1 LRDYYISHV
10 MSGGVSVNEGLLHV
24 GQHDLPFGGIGGS
37 GMGHYHGYD
46 GFVTFSKLRP
56 IFYQGPFSAIQAM
69 FQPPYA
75 KGPMKLLQRMIKM
88 KT

>member
-1 LRDYYISHV
+1 
-10 MSGGVSVNEGLLHV
+10 
-24 GQHDLPFGGIGGS
+24 
-37 GMGHYHGYD
+37 MGHYHGYE

-56 IFYQGPFSAIQAM
+56 IFYQGPFSAIQMM